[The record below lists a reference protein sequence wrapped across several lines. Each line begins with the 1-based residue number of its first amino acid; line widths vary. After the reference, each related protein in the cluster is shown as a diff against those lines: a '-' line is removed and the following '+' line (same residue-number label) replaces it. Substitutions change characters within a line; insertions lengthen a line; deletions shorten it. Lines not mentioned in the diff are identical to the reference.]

1 MAKTADLHESILK
14 MKDGYQTIVG
24 ERGLKLSGGEKQRL
38 AIARAMMKKPDIIV
52 YDEATSSLDSITEK
66 NILKALDKITKNKT
80 TIVIAHR
87 LSTVMNCDEIIVLGE
102 KNVIERG
109 THESLLNKP
118 DSSYRKLWQSQ
129 HEAVL

>member
-1 MAKTADLHESILK
+1 
-14 MKDGYQTIVG
+14 MK
-24 ERGLKLSGGEKQRL
+24 LF
-38 AIARAMMKKPDIIV
+38 IARAMMKKPDIIV

-87 LSTVMNCDEIIVLGE
+87 LSTVMNCDEIIVLGD
-102 KNVIERG
+102 KKVLERG

-118 DSSYRKLWQSQ
+118 NSDYSKLWQSQ